1 LNIGA
6 AALAVPRLPD
16 DEHLVA
22 GKQIR
27 VLVVDDSVVM
37 REVLRAAIEGA
48 TDMIVV
54 GTAADGRH
62 ALEQVKK
69 LQPDV
74 LTLDVQ
80 MPHMDGLA
88 TLEVLFAQQ
97 PLPVIMVSSL
107 TTAGAKT
114 TLEALD
120 RGALDCVPK
129 PVISSGGSTAE
140 FQDELRQKIRWAAT
154 VDVRRVLANRRTQPR
169 RASPW
174 PAPVDKTFADTPV
187 EELNKIC
194 IAVGT
199 SMGGPPALAA
209 LFSALRPPL
218 PPILVVQHMML
229 NFTAPLA
236 WRLDGISALSVNEA
250 KEGDLLRPN
259 HALIA
264 PSGRHLLLKRV
275 GDRVK
280 VVLDDSPRFGGHKPA
295 VDLMMQSAAH
305 LFGRRCLGVIM
316 TGMGCDGVLGCA
328 AIRTAGGF
336 VLGQDEATSDVYGMN
351 KAAYQAGHVDRQF
364 ALGDV
369 GTVIAAEVKRLLALR
384 KAAPAEPS
392 SVVLAGK

>member
-1 LNIGA
+1 M
-6 AALAVPRLPD
+6 
-16 DEHLVA
+16 A

-37 REVLRAAIEGA
+37 REVLCAAIEGA

-114 TLEALD
+114 TLEVLD

-154 VDVRRVLANRRTQPR
+154 VDVRRVGQSPHAAAPGVALARAGRQNLRRYSRRGTQQDSALPWALRWAVRRRWPR
-169 RASPW
+169 R
-174 PAPVDKTFADTPV
+174 
-187 EELNKIC
+187 
-194 IAVGT
+194 
-199 SMGGPPALAA
+199 
-209 LFSALRPPL
+209 SARCGHRCRPSWWCS
-218 PPILVVQHMML
+218 
-229 NFTAPLA
+229 T
-236 WRLDGISALSVNEA
+236 
-250 KEGDLLRPN
+250 
-259 HALIA
+259 
-264 PSGRHLLLKRV
+264 
-275 GDRVK
+275 
-280 VVLDDSPRFGGHKPA
+280 
-295 VDLMMQSAAH
+295 
-305 LFGRRCLGVIM
+305 
-316 TGMGCDGVLGCA
+316 
-328 AIRTAGGF
+328 
-336 VLGQDEATSDVYGMN
+336 
-351 KAAYQAGHVDRQF
+351 
-364 ALGDV
+364 
-369 GTVIAAEVKRLLALR
+369 
-384 KAAPAEPS
+384 
-392 SVVLAGK
+392 